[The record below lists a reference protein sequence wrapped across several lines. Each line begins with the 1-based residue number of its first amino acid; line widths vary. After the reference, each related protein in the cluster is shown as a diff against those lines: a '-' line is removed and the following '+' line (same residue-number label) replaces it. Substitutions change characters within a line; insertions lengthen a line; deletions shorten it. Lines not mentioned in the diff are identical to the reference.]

1 MENRKY
7 FNQEG
12 KEAKNFYHLSDDGG
26 ETHRG
31 PPKRP
36 PVGVRQRSIQPYL
49 SPQQSKSSSKSGPR
63 VRSASTGRDKKSEL
77 QARYWAFLFGNLD
90 RSINEIYKTVEGYEN
105 LSSCKETI
113 LVLENYIRD
122 FKALAE
128 WFKVSWD
135 YEATPSPQR
144 PLSLAWEV
152 RKSNPVPRVR
162 KPISSPGV
170 SGKSSPSFSG
180 KNSPCSAAEDP
191 ARNCS
196 PRKAHSST
204 ESLNKKAQQP
214 TKATARGDPS
224 GPPSDPSGA
233 VFNCVP
239 IESYVLKLDQY
250 TQTNL
255 EDENLTL
262 VEYLEKYAKREDT
275 ATMAVPLPTGDIVLE
290 PKMEESQ
297 KPQDETLAANVLKV
311 DEKKVPQDQTK
322 PHDPAKGDQSLARK
336 LCPTKC
342 APIGPTKAASVAPRM
357 GLVAVKSVASP
368 AKAPAVAG
376 VKPRPGTGPSGVVR
390 KSATASAVAHSN
402 MKQAINLPSKSATTP
417 SLVASS
423 SARNRN
429 GLKQPYLPKNG
440 SLGGGTLADRS
451 RLAVRSKT
459 MIEVSTV
466 GRTKFMPNVEDS
478 RRRSTTKLSLL
489 GNRSKEDVHSSSST
503 LKAGSSERLGS
514 RSSITNIGAER
525 KPPRVPASA
534 GSAGRRSEPKTMP
547 SSDVANNDGWY
558 TVKTKRRSSLLWATR
573 FNQPSGYASLP
584 TLALL
589 DENGTKM
596 EERQNEAPKKP
607 SSAAN
612 ASESARG
619 PKQAQQ
625 SAVEKSSTVVQSKPN
640 GPSQA
645 PITSGATK
653 MVKSSIATA
662 QPVLPLRPSN
672 ANVKSRQQVPAT
684 VNRVSVSR
692 QKSDLTGLKLKTLHK
707 EFLRSEKLKSKG
719 TDKPESPAAAAL
731 SQSATVG
738 RNASDG
744 PTEPE
749 VDQVVQFN
757 KVDMNIQTNL
767 VTATIESLYA
777 TCLQETSDL
786 PGGKRRLPAMSNG
799 EALSHSTSDEHEEEQ
814 ERDDMES
821 DEDQRKLLEE
831 QESLEAQ
838 IRELE
843 NTEIDFDTE
852 TDETDCEAI
861 IDFED
866 TDGTVESGT
875 DRGPSGIEGG
885 TVNGAVATDEDITLE
900 MRYEA
905 VLAEMSWVE
914 RARTLDTLKAI
925 VARHPGRAQQL
936 HAKLSS
942 PSRRRSLHETLKKYQ
957 AKQAR
962 ALEKRQALQKEK
974 ALKIQQL
981 LARVED
987 VKAAKQCLIET
998 KRLRMEERLQR
1009 AAENR
1014 SQYLKD
1020 KIKKAHDE
1028 EEKLKEIAFIKN
1040 LEAQNKRLD
1049 FMESWKEQE
1058 VRLQDLETERQKRA
1072 EEKAAK
1078 EAAVERRRQE
1088 IEQERQKKLQQMS
1101 DNRREREKRVGKMQ
1115 EQKERQRQALARE
1128 KARDREERLQA
1139 LQAQKLATTEELQRK
1154 IIQKQQES
1162 ARRHEENIE
1171 QIRQRAVELATI
1183 PSRSA
1188 DELRNEDH
1196 DEDTSS
1202 VSERDGSVV
1211 GAACSG
1217 DGKRRVNRKRVKKL
1231 RQKLT
1236 SAAEEYLAELT
1247 PLAPSIRKQSQVP
1260 RLLGTVAKGGSGTLG
1275 VERPIGQLLRLI
1287 AKAEV
1292 ADFQSLWLLDGL
1304 GTIATVIESGLSP
1317 GTDVSRKAV
1326 VLSVQLYRNA
1336 CTLCPQIARHA
1347 VLGSSI
1353 LILLDALQTAMKTP
1367 EEKNALFPV
1376 ELSTELILACT
1387 VALLPTSPPPKQ
1399 TTHPKV
1405 AERLP
1410 DLLSYIVSTGLIETL
1425 VKPISSVQE
1434 AIENQTSLVLSLLAS
1449 LGLLTKLVEI
1459 CPKGPDVTRLLQ
1471 TAQSTELFGTVSLL
1485 YAAIVPIGESIPPRT
1500 TSLAAATFNLLVTFA
1515 NLDIEAFQAV
1525 LTQQTVSLK
1534 FLDVI
1539 SILLQYCVPKAD
1551 VKSETQTVIIDLTA
1565 TLGFFCANNKTN
1577 QDLLTSDQYTCVL
1590 KSLAKLPKQFDVI
1603 TYPTLVSVL
1612 HDNPSAS
1619 TVVGRD
1625 FNVELLEEYKRSDM
1639 AKKNR
1644 IVCLLL

>member
-1 MENRKY
+1 MTIPMENRKL

-12 KEAKNFYHLSDDGG
+12 KEAKNFYHLSDGSGDP
-26 ETHRG
+26 HRS
-31 PPKRP
+31 PSKRP
-36 PVGVRQRSIQPYL
+36 PIGIRQRPPHVSERLKP
-49 SPQQSKSSSKSGPR
+49 SGKSGPR

-77 QARYWAFLFGNLD
+77 QARYWAFLFGNLQ
-90 RSINEIYKTVEGYEN
+90 RSVNEIYQTVECYEN
-105 LSSCKETI
+105 LSSCKEAI

-162 KPISSPGV
+162 KQMSSPGV

-180 KNSPCSAAEDP
+180 KNSPCLVTEEHG
-191 ARNCS
+191 
-196 PRKAHSST
+196 PRKVHSST
-204 ESLNKKAQQP
+204 ESLSRKTPQTVKINNRSD
-214 TKATARGDPS
+214 TKDFPGQ
-224 GPPSDPSGA
+224 PSDIGTEYES
-233 VFNCVP
+233 VS
-239 IESYVLKLDQY
+239 IESYILKLDQY

-262 VEYLEKYAKREDT
+262 VEYLEKYSRQQHISNS
-275 ATMAVPLPTGDIVLE
+275 AVLCDDFKNEEIPLEETIPGVS
-290 PKMEESQ
+290 PKS
-297 KPQDETLAANVLKV
+297 
-311 DEKKVPQDQTK
+311 DEKKVTQDQNKTNQSMIRKVCPAKPSSSGHGTTKLSTTVRLAPSATK
-322 PHDPAKGDQSLARK
+322 P
-336 LCPTKC
+336 
-342 APIGPTKAASVAPRM
+342 
-357 GLVAVKSVASP
+357 LVASGKASAVQNP
-368 AKAPAVAG
+368 RTRPVQLAPSTTAAI
-376 VKPRPGTGPSGVVR
+376 VR
-390 KSATASAVAHSN
+390 KSGPSATLVHSAIKCSV
-402 MKQAINLPSKSATTP
+402 NLPCKIATTSSLIPP
-417 SLVASS
+417 SI
-423 SARNRN
+423 RNRN
-429 GLKQPYLPKNG
+429 GIKQQPPPKHCSFGG
-440 SLGGGTLADRS
+440 SGSITTCHS
-451 RLAVRSKT
+451 RMGMRSKT
-459 MIEVSTV
+459 MIEVTAV
-466 GRTKFMPNVEDS
+466 GRSKQPTFSVDDP
-478 RRRSTTKLSLL
+478 RRKSMTQLSQLD
-489 GNRSKEDVHSSSST
+489 NHSKDDVYSSSST
-503 LKAGSSERLGS
+503 LKAGSSERMCS
-514 RSSITNIGAER
+514 RTYIANTAGVER
-525 KPPRVPASA
+525 KPPPTAVSVNKTGPH
-534 GSAGRRSEPKTMP
+534 SEIAT
-547 SSDVANNDGWY
+547 SNDGWY
-558 TVKTKRRSSLLWATR
+558 TVKTKRRSSLLWTTR

-589 DENGTKM
+589 SEHASNGSIDDGEKTFEK
-596 EERQNEAPKKP
+596 Q
-607 SSAAN
+607 SSDSPT
-612 ASESARG
+612 ASESAVRRTTIAANL
-619 PKQAQQ
+619 KQKTTSKTQLKRNEKPLLLIATG
-625 SAVEKSSTVVQSKPN
+625 SSKLNKSSSLTPQLGNLCLK
-640 GPSQA
+640 
-645 PITSGATK
+645 T
-653 MVKSSIATA
+653 
-662 QPVLPLRPSN
+662 
-672 ANVKSRQQVPAT
+672 RQQMPSTTHRVP
-684 VNRVSVSR
+684 VSR

-707 EFLRSEKLKSKG
+707 EFLRNEKLKSKCNEKQRQVQQEQKNDSLE
-719 TDKPESPAAAAL
+719 TENFV
-731 SQSATVG
+731 QI
-738 RNASDG
+738 DG
-744 PTEPE
+744 EPSSE
-749 VDQVVQFN
+749 YDHHLLQLN

-767 VTATIESLYA
+767 VTTIESLYA
-777 TCLQETSDL
+777 TCLQETLDV
-786 PGGKRRLPAMSNG
+786 PGNNKKGMQFG
-799 EALSHSTSDEHEEEQ
+799 ELAAQNTSDEQEEQ

-821 DEDQRKLLEE
+821 DEDQRKLLAE

-866 TDGTVESGT
+866 TDGTAESGNERSNGCNMGHEKET
-875 DRGPSGIEGG
+875 GG
-885 TVNGAVATDEDITLE
+885 DSANPNNAENDEDITLE

-957 AKQAR
+957 AKQNR
-962 ALEKRQALQKEK
+962 ALEKRQALRKEK
-974 ALKIQQL
+974 AIKIQQL

-1058 VRLQDLETERQKRA
+1058 GRLQDLETERQKRA

-1078 EAAVERRRQE
+1078 EAAVERRRLE
-1088 IEQERQKKLQQMS
+1088 IEQERLKKLQQMS
-1101 DNRREREKRVGKMQ
+1101 ENRREREKRVGKMQ

-1139 LQAQKLATTEELQRK
+1139 LQAQKLATTEELHRK

-1183 PSRSA
+1183 PSRSV
-1188 DELRNEDH
+1188 DELRNDDH
-1196 DEDTSS
+1196 DENTSS
-1202 VSERDGSVV
+1202 ISEREGSLTGVM
-1211 GAACSG
+1211 CSS
-1217 DGKRRVNRKRVKKL
+1217 DGKRKANRKRVKRL
-1231 RQKLT
+1231 RQKLI
-1236 SAAEEYLAELT
+1236 SAAEAYLTELN
-1247 PLAPSIRKQSQVP
+1247 PLTPSIRRQSQVQ
-1260 RLLGTVAKGGSGTLG
+1260 RLLSTVAKGGSGTLG

-1304 GTIATVIESGLSP
+1304 GTIAKVIENGLYP

-1326 VLSVQLYRNA
+1326 VLSVQLFRNA

-1347 VLGSSI
+1347 ILGNSI
-1353 LILLDALQTAMKTP
+1353 MVLLDVLQIAMKLP
-1367 EEKNALFPV
+1367 EEKNPMFPV

-1387 VALLPTSPPPKQ
+1387 VALLPCSPSQKQ

-1405 AERLP
+1405 VERLP
-1410 DLLSYIVSTGLIETL
+1410 DLLSYIVATGLVETL
-1425 VKPISSVQE
+1425 VKPISNVQE
-1434 AIENQTSLVLSLLAS
+1434 SIENHTSLVLALLAS

-1459 CPKGPDVTRLLQ
+1459 CPKGPDTTKLLH
-1471 TAQSTELFGTVSLL
+1471 TAQSTELFGTVPLL
-1485 YAAIVPIGESIPPRT
+1485 YSAIVPIGESIPPRT
-1500 TSLAAATFNLLVTFA
+1500 TSLAAASFNLLVNFA
-1515 NLDIEAFQAV
+1515 NLDIKAFQAV
-1525 LTQQTVSLK
+1525 LMDHTVTLK

-1539 SILLQYCVPKAD
+1539 SILLQYCIPKAD

-1565 TLGFFCANNKTN
+1565 ALGFFCANNKIN
-1577 QDLLTSDQYTCVL
+1577 QDLLTSDQYSFVI
-1590 KSLAKLPKQFDVI
+1590 KSLAKLPRQFDVI
-1603 TYPTLVSVL
+1603 TYPTLVAMI
-1612 HDNPSAS
+1612 HENPNARI
-1619 TVVGRD
+1619 VVSRD
-1625 FNVELLEEYKRSDM
+1625 FNVQLLDEYKSSDM

-1644 IVCLLL
+1644 ILCLIL

>member
-1 MENRKY
+1 MTIPMENRKF

-12 KEAKNFYHLSDDGG
+12 KEAKNFYHLSDVGG
-26 ETHRG
+26 DSHRS
-31 PPKRP
+31 PLKRP
-36 PVGVRQRSIQPYL
+36 PIGIRQRPPHVSERLKPAG
-49 SPQQSKSSSKSGPR
+49 KSGPR

-77 QARYWAFLFGNLD
+77 QARYWAFLFGNLQ
-90 RSINEIYKTVEGYEN
+90 RSVNEIYQTVECYEN
-105 LSSCKETI
+105 LSSCKEAI

-162 KPISSPGV
+162 KQISSPGV

-180 KNSPCSAAEDP
+180 KNSPCLVTEDP
-191 ARNCS
+191 GS
-196 PRKAHSST
+196 RKAHSST
-204 ESLNKKAQQP
+204 ESLNRKAPQTVKISNRSDTNGCLGQ
-214 TKATARGDPS
+214 
-224 GPPSDPSGA
+224 PSDIATEHNGVS
-233 VFNCVP
+233 
-239 IESYVLKLDQY
+239 IESYILKLDQY

-262 VEYLEKYAKREDT
+262 VEYLEKYSRQQHISSTE
-275 ATMAVPLPTGDIVLE
+275 AVPCDESKFEEISLDENVSGVS
-290 PKMEESQ
+290 PKS
-297 KPQDETLAANVLKV
+297 
-311 DEKKVPQDQTK
+311 DEKKVTQDQHKTNQSTSRKVCPAKVSSSGTAKLSATRSTQPATK
-322 PHDPAKGDQSLARK
+322 PSGPLGKASYVQNPRTRPAQAGPNTTGAIVRK
-336 LCPTKC
+336 
-342 APIGPTKAASVAPRM
+342 
-357 GLVAVKSVASP
+357 
-368 AKAPAVAG
+368 
-376 VKPRPGTGPSGVVR
+376 TGPSSVLVHSTTKCSTNLPI
-390 KSATASAVAHSN
+390 KSATISSL
-402 MKQAINLPSKSATTP
+402 ISPSI
-417 SLVASS
+417 
-423 SARNRN
+423 RNRN
-429 GLKQPYLPKNG
+429 GIKQQNPSKTCTFGG
-440 SLGGGTLADRS
+440 SGRNTTNHARMGM
-451 RLAVRSKT
+451 RSKT
-459 MIEVSTV
+459 MIEVSAV
-466 GRTKFMPNVEDS
+466 GRSKQPTFSANDS
-478 RRRSTTKLSLL
+478 RRKSMMQLSQWD
-489 GNRSKEDVHSSSST
+489 NRSKDDVYSSSST
-503 LKAGSSERLGS
+503 LKAGSSECLGS
-514 RSSITNIGAER
+514 RTSIANTAGTGR
-525 KPPRVPASA
+525 KPHQIPISVKATGAYSEITAS
-534 GSAGRRSEPKTMP
+534 
-547 SSDVANNDGWY
+547 NDGWY
-558 TVKTKRRSSLLWATR
+558 TVKTKRRSSLLWTTR

-589 DENGTKM
+589 NEHDTNGTIDDGEKSA
-596 EERQNEAPKKP
+596 EKQSNNSSTTSESAVGRTTAGANFKEKITAKTQLKTNDKPLSVIASGGSNLNKP
-607 SSAAN
+607 SSFTPQLSN
-612 ASESARG
+612 SCLNTRQHIPSTTHRG
-619 PKQAQQ
+619 P
-625 SAVEKSSTVVQSKPN
+625 
-640 GPSQA
+640 
-645 PITSGATK
+645 
-653 MVKSSIATA
+653 
-662 QPVLPLRPSN
+662 
-672 ANVKSRQQVPAT
+672 
-684 VNRVSVSR
+684 VSR

-707 EFLRSEKLKSKG
+707 EFLRNEKLKSKG
-719 TDKPESPAAAAL
+719 NEKQRQAQQPQKNDSLETENFL
-731 SQSATVG
+731 Q
-738 RNASDG
+738 RDG
-744 PTEPE
+744 EPCVE
-749 VDQVVQFN
+749 YDHHLQQLN

-767 VTATIESLYA
+767 VNTTIESLYA
-777 TCLQETSDL
+777 TCLQETSVVQGNSKMVMEL
-786 PGGKRRLPAMSNG
+786 RELMG
-799 EALSHSTSDEHEEEQ
+799 HSTSDEQEEQ
-814 ERDDMES
+814 ERYDMES

-866 TDGTVESGT
+866 TDGTAESGT
-875 DRGPSGIEGG
+875 ERSNGCNVRHEKG
-885 TVNGAVATDEDITLE
+885 TVEDSVNSNSAENDEDITLE

-957 AKQAR
+957 AKQTR

-974 ALKIQQL
+974 AVKIQQL

-987 VKAAKQCLIET
+987 VKVAKQCLIET

-1058 VRLQDLETERQKRA
+1058 GRLQDLETERQKRA

-1078 EAAVERRRQE
+1078 EAAVERRRLE
-1088 IEQERQKKLQQMS
+1088 IEQERLKKLQQMS
-1101 DNRREREKRVGKMQ
+1101 ENRREREKRVGKMQ
-1115 EQKERQRQALARE
+1115 EQKERERQALARE

-1139 LQAQKLATTEELQRK
+1139 LQAQKLATTEELHRK

-1183 PSRSA
+1183 PSRSV
-1188 DELRNEDH
+1188 DELRNDDH
-1196 DEDTSS
+1196 DENTSS
-1202 VSERDGSVV
+1202 VSEREGSLI
-1211 GAACSG
+1211 GMMCSS
-1217 DGKRRVNRKRVKKL
+1217 DGKRKINRKRVKRL

-1236 SAAEEYLAELT
+1236 SAAEEYLTELNPLT
-1247 PLAPSIRKQSQVP
+1247 PSVRRQSQVQ

-1304 GTIATVIESGLSP
+1304 GTIAKVIENGLCP

-1326 VLSVQLYRNA
+1326 VLSVQLFRNA

-1347 VLGSSI
+1347 ILGNSI
-1353 LILLDALQTAMKTP
+1353 TVLLDALQISMKLP
-1367 EEKNALFPV
+1367 EEKNPMFPV

-1387 VALLPTSPPPKQ
+1387 VALVPCSPSQKQ

-1410 DLLSYIVSTGLIETL
+1410 DLLSYIVSNGLVETL
-1425 VKPISSVQE
+1425 VKPISNVQE
-1434 AIENQTSLVLSLLAS
+1434 SIENQTSLVLALLAS
-1449 LGLLTKLVEI
+1449 LGFLTKLIEI
-1459 CPKGPDVTRLLQ
+1459 CPRGPDTTRLLH

-1485 YAAIVPIGESIPPRT
+1485 CSAIVPIGESIPPRT
-1500 TSLAAATFNLLVTFA
+1500 TSLAAASFNLLVNFA
-1515 NLDIEAFQAV
+1515 NLDYKGFQAV
-1525 LTQQTVSLK
+1525 LMDHTVTLK

-1539 SILLQYCVPKAD
+1539 SILLKYCVPKAD
-1551 VKSETQTVIIDLTA
+1551 MKSETQTVIIDLTA
-1565 TLGFFCANNKTN
+1565 TLGFFCANNKIN
-1577 QDLLTSDQYTCVL
+1577 QDLLTLGQYSFVI
-1590 KSLAKLPKQFDVI
+1590 KSLAKLPRQFDVI
-1603 TYPTLVSVL
+1603 TYPTLVAMI
-1612 HDNPSAS
+1612 HENPNARA
-1619 TVVGRD
+1619 VVSRD
-1625 FNVELLEEYKRSDM
+1625 FNIQLLDEYKSSNM

-1644 IVCLLL
+1644 ILCLIL

>member
-1 MENRKY
+1 MTIPMENRKF

-12 KEAKNFYHLSDDGG
+12 KEAKNFYHLSDVGG
-26 ETHRG
+26 DSHRS
-31 PPKRP
+31 PSKRP
-36 PVGVRQRSIQPYL
+36 PIGIRQRPAHVSERLKPAG
-49 SPQQSKSSSKSGPR
+49 KSGAR

-77 QARYWAFLFGNLD
+77 QARYWAFLFGNLQ
-90 RSINEIYKTVEGYEN
+90 RSVNEIYQTVECYEN
-105 LSSCKETI
+105 LSSCKEAI

-162 KPISSPGV
+162 KQMSSPGV

-180 KNSPCSAAEDP
+180 KNSPCLVTEEHG
-191 ARNCS
+191 

-204 ESLNKKAQQP
+204 ESLNRKVPQTVKINNRSDTKDCPGQP
-214 TKATARGDPS
+214 FDIATEYDCGSID
-224 GPPSDPSGA
+224 
-233 VFNCVP
+233 
-239 IESYVLKLDQY
+239 SYILKLDQY

-262 VEYLEKYAKREDT
+262 VEYLEKYSRQQHISNAEPVLCDDSKTEEIPLEER
-275 ATMAVPLPTGDIVLE
+275 VPGVS
-290 PKMEESQ
+290 PKSE
-297 KPQDETLAANVLKV
+297 
-311 DEKKVPQDQTK
+311 EKKSTQDHHK
-322 PHDPAKGDQSLARK
+322 INQS
-336 LCPTKC
+336 
-342 APIGPTKAASVAPRM
+342 M
-357 GLVAVKSVASP
+357 
-368 AKAPAVAG
+368 
-376 VKPRPGTGPSGVVR
+376 VR
-390 KSATASAVAHSN
+390 KVCPARPSSSGNSMTKLSATARLAVTATKPLGPLGKASTVQN
-402 MKQAINLPSKSATTP
+402 PRTRPAQATPSTTAAIVRRSGPSPVFVANTNKCSVNLPCKGAT
-417 SLVASS
+417 SS
-423 SARNRN
+423 SLIPPSIRNRN
-429 GLKQPYLPKNG
+429 GIKQQPPAKTCTF
-440 SLGGGTLADRS
+440 GGTRMGM
-451 RLAVRSKT
+451 RSKT
-459 MIEVSTV
+459 MIEVSAV
-466 GRTKFMPNVEDS
+466 GRSKQPTFSAEDP
-478 RRRSTTKLSLL
+478 RRKSMTQLSQLD
-489 GNRSKEDVHSSSST
+489 NRSKDDVYSSSST
-503 LKAGSSERLGS
+503 LKAGSNERLGS
-514 RSSITNIGAER
+514 RTSIATTAGAER
-525 KPPRVPASA
+525 KPPPIPVSVNRTGPN
-534 GSAGRRSEPKTMP
+534 SEIAT
-547 SSDVANNDGWY
+547 SNDGWY
-558 TVKTKRRSSLLWATR
+558 TVKTKRRSSLLWTTR

-589 DENGTKM
+589 
-596 EERQNEAPKKP
+596 NEHDNSGSIDGGEKTFEKLNNDSPTTSESTGRRATA
-607 SSAAN
+607 AAN
-612 ASESARG
+612 LKQKTTTKTQLKTNEKPLSLIASDGSKMNKSSSLTPQLSNLCDKTRQMLPGTAHRG
-619 PKQAQQ
+619 P
-625 SAVEKSSTVVQSKPN
+625 
-640 GPSQA
+640 
-645 PITSGATK
+645 
-653 MVKSSIATA
+653 
-662 QPVLPLRPSN
+662 
-672 ANVKSRQQVPAT
+672 
-684 VNRVSVSR
+684 VSR
-692 QKSDLTGLKLKTLHK
+692 QKSDLTGLKLKMLHK
-707 EFLRSEKLKSKG
+707 EFLRNEKLKSKG
-719 TDKPESPAAAAL
+719 NEKQRRQVQQEQKNDSLETENFV
-731 SQSATVG
+731 QI
-738 RNASDG
+738 DG
-744 PTEPE
+744 EPIMQY
-749 VDQVVQFN
+749 DHQLLQLN

-767 VTATIESLYA
+767 VTTTIESLYA
-777 TCLQETSDL
+777 TCLQETSDIQGNNRMGMQFGVL
-786 PGGKRRLPAMSNG
+786 MGQ
-799 EALSHSTSDEHEEEQ
+799 STSDEQEEQ

-866 TDGTVESGT
+866 TDGTAESGT
-875 DRGPSGIEGG
+875 ERS
-885 TVNGAVATDEDITLE
+885 NGCNVRHGKGDSANPHNAENDEDITLE

-974 ALKIQQL
+974 AVKIQQL

-1058 VRLQDLETERQKRA
+1058 GRLQDIETERQKRA

-1078 EAAVERRRQE
+1078 EAAVERRRLE
-1088 IEQERQKKLQQMS
+1088 IEQERLKKLQQMS
-1101 DNRREREKRVGKMQ
+1101 ENRREREKRVGKMQ

-1139 LQAQKLATTEELQRK
+1139 LQAQKLATTEELHRK

-1183 PSRSA
+1183 PSRSV
-1188 DELRNEDH
+1188 DELRNDDH
-1196 DEDTSS
+1196 DENTSS
-1202 VSERDGSVV
+1202 VSEREGSLIGVT
-1211 GAACSG
+1211 CSS
-1217 DGKRRVNRKRVKKL
+1217 DGKRKINRKRVKKL
-1231 RQKLT
+1231 RQKLI
-1236 SAAEEYLAELT
+1236 SAAEEYLNELN
-1247 PLAPSIRKQSQVP
+1247 PLTPSIRRQSQVQ

-1275 VERPIGQLLRLI
+1275 AERPIGQLLRLI

-1304 GTIATVIESGLSP
+1304 GTVAKVIENGLCP

-1336 CTLCPQIARHA
+1336 CTLCPQISRHA
-1347 VLGSSI
+1347 ILGNSI
-1353 LILLDALQTAMKTP
+1353 MVLLDALQIAMKLP
-1367 EEKNALFPV
+1367 QEKNPMFPV

-1387 VALLPTSPPPKQ
+1387 VALLPCSPSPKQ

-1405 AERLP
+1405 AERIP
-1410 DLLSYIVSTGLIETL
+1410 DLLSYIVTTGLVEAL
-1425 VKPISSVQE
+1425 VKPISNVQE
-1434 AIENQTSLVLSLLAS
+1434 SIENQTSLVLALLAS

-1459 CPKGPDVTRLLQ
+1459 CPKGPDVTKLLQ

-1485 YAAIVPIGESIPPRT
+1485 YSAIVPIGESIPPRT
-1500 TSLAAATFNLLVTFA
+1500 TSLAAASFNLLVNFA
-1515 NLDIEAFQAV
+1515 NLDIKAFQAV
-1525 LTQQTVSLK
+1525 LMDHTVTLK

-1539 SILLQYCVPKAD
+1539 SILLQYCIPKAD
-1551 VKSETQTVIIDLTA
+1551 IKSETQTVIIDLTA
-1565 TLGFFCANNKTN
+1565 ALGFFCANNKIN
-1577 QDLLTSDQYTCVL
+1577 QDLLTSDQYSFVI
-1590 KSLAKLPKQFDVI
+1590 KGLAKLPRQFDVI
-1603 TYPTLVSVL
+1603 TYPTLVAMIHENS
-1612 HDNPSAS
+1612 NAR

-1625 FNVELLEEYKRSDM
+1625 FNVQLLDEYKSSEM

-1644 IVCLLL
+1644 ILCLIL